1 MLDFKTILFDYKPD
15 FVASAKHPLSKNK
28 WIEALD
34 FEKETLINYP
44 VETSRLDGF
53 SQLLIPN
60 KVEPE
65 HIRQVELTSI
75 ILLLVAS
82 DRGATVLLNWM
93 VAEFRNNSNY
103 AIVQLNKKG
112 SLRGPLRPRGRIV

>member
-1 MLDFKTILFDYKPD
+1 MLDFKTILFDCKPD

-44 VETSRLDGF
+44 VETSRLDVF

-82 DRGATVLLNWM
+82 DRGLTVLPNWM

-103 AIVQLNKKG
+103 AIEQLNTKETI
-112 SLRGPLRPRGRIV
+112 RGPLRPRGRIV